1 MKRIH
6 KTISAKAL
14 ALFLSLAL
22 LLPLCPAQ
30 AAAAPG
36 SLQITY
42 SQGAGGSVSLGVTG
56 INPQKMIYGV
66 QLEVT
71 LNGDYQPDKITL
83 APASDSAFSPAFST
97 IVSKEEGNTIVTL
110 YMVSDYALNS
120 QGSLA
125 LGQLTANG
133 LGVVPTAAKIA
144 LLDSEQ
150 MMGGGELTM
159 VSAPLVAAPGAD
171 TLGNSYPVTL
181 SVSSGGTVRVNP
193 AARENQVVPLVVK
206 PDTGYRLD
214 SIKVSDSTGK
224 ELPLTVD
231 GDGLSTFH
239 MPGGPVEIRAAFGPD
254 SQEEDLPFTDVD
266 KDRDWF
272 YDQVEYVYRHGLM
285 KGTGNGKF
293 SPQVTTSRGMIVQI
307 LYNLEGKPEVTGKS
321 KFTDVSSG
329 QWFSDP
335 VIWASENQIVKG
347 YSDGTFLPNR
357 PISRQ
362 EMAAILYRYAKY
374 KEYDTS
380 AWGDLS
386 VFPDLNELNQD
397 YAAEPM
403 YWAVGTQLITGMGG
417 KLNPKG
423 NATRAQAATILMRFH
438 QSNP

>member
-1 MKRIH
+1 MKAFYKNVFSR
-6 KTISAKAL
+6 A
-14 ALFLSLAL
+14 LAL
-22 LLPLCPAQ
+22 LLAFALIAPCYAQ
-30 AAAAPG
+30 AAEAPG
-36 SLQITY
+36 SLRVIY

-66 QLEVT
+66 QLEAT
-71 LNGDYQPDKITL
+71 LHGDYQPDKITL

-97 IVSKEEGNTIVTL
+97 LVSKEGGNTIVTL
-110 YMVSDYALNS
+110 YLVCDYALNN
-120 QGSLA
+120 QGNLE

-133 LGVVPTAAKIA
+133 LGVVPTATKIA
-144 LLDSEQ
+144 LLDSDQ
-150 MMGGGELTM
+150 MMGGGQLAMEPVQM
-159 VSAPLVAAPGAD
+159 AAAPGAD

-181 SVSSGGTVRVNP
+181 NASSGGTVRVNP
-193 AARENQVVPLVVK
+193 AARENQVVPLVAT
-206 PDTGYRLD
+206 PGAGYRLD
-214 SIKVSDSTGK
+214 SIRVVDSSGK
-224 ELPLTVD
+224 ELPLTAD

-239 MPGGPVEIRAAFGPD
+239 MPGGPVEIQASFTPD
-254 SQEEDLPFTDVD
+254 TEEEDLPFTDVD

-272 YDQVEYVYRHGLM
+272 YDQVEYVYRNGLM

-293 SPQVTTSRGMIVQI
+293 SPQLTTSRGMIVQI
-307 LYNLEGKPEVTGKS
+307 LYNLEGKPEVSGKS
-321 KFTDVSSG
+321 KFTDVSDG
-329 QWFSDP
+329 QWFADP

-347 YSDGTFLPNR
+347 YGDGSFQPNR

-362 EMAAILYRYAKY
+362 EMAAILFRYAKY

-386 VFPDLNELNQD
+386 VFPDLNELNQN

-403 YWAVGTQLITGMGG
+403 YWAVGSQLITGMSG

-438 QSNP
+438 QSNS